1 MNQKKLKVLKTAV
14 KQERVEKEEI
24 KKELEVA
31 MKNIES
37 LKLAISDKV
46 KVDLYDW
53 FRSLGIFS
61 CTKRTSI
68 CRRHC

>member
-37 LKLAISDKV
+37 LKLAISDKESRYLQ
-46 KVDLYDW
+46 LY
-53 FRSLGIFS
+53 
-61 CTKRTSI
+61 
-68 CRRHC
+68 